1 MADAS
6 LDEVLELLKQFPRT
20 IAEQCRDI
28 MKYETPVGASGGGQ
42 GGLRASIRII
52 EQTDQYAVIGTDLDY
67 APKVENGRGPVHPH
81 PGRSAYKPTLP
92 HTLRY
97 FEYAPGPKSVHIQR
111 HPIGTPIYRHMVGP
125 SKPNP
130 FAERTVQDIR
140 GAEISLRGIE
150 KWVKS

>member
-28 MKYETPVGASGGGQ
+28 MRYETPVGATGD
-42 GGLRASIRII
+42 LRKSVDII
-52 EQTDQYAVIGTDLDY
+52 EQTDTYAVIGTDLSY
-67 APKVENGRGPVHPH
+67 APKVENGRGPVRAH
-81 PGRSAYKPTLP
+81 PGRSALNPNRA
-92 HTLRY
+92 HSLRY
-97 FEYAPGPKSVHIQR
+97 FEYAPGPKSVHEQR
-111 HPIGTPIYRHMVGP
+111 YPVGTPVYGHEFGP

-130 FAERTVQDIR
+130 FAERTVADIK